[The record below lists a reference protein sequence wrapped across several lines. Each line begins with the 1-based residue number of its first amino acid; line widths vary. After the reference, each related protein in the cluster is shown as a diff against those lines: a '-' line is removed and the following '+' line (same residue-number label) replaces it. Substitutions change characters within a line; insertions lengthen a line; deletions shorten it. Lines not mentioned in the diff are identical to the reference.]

1 MASFNPDSFF
11 DIRSLH
17 FLEEAG
23 IPVMSLLNKYTQHI
37 RNILGLPMTH
47 NQDLIHYWISS
58 VWQVSPTWNNLF
70 DILRILNLD
79 NLALQIESYL
89 YGATENLSPIIS
101 PVISPARGIDG
112 IKEVYFRDSYHS
124 R

>member
-1 MASFNPDSFF
+1 
-11 DIRSLH
+11 
-17 FLEEAG
+17 
-23 IPVMSLLNKYTQHI
+23 MSLLNKYTLHI

-47 NQDLIHYWISS
+47 NKDLIHYWISS

-70 DILRILNLD
+70 NILRILNLD

-89 YGATENLSPIIS
+89 CGETENLSPVIP
-101 PVISPARGIDG
+101 PVRGIDG
-112 IKEVYFRDSYHS
+112 TKEIYFRDSYHS

>member
-1 MASFNPDSFF
+1 
-11 DIRSLH
+11 
-17 FLEEAG
+17 
-23 IPVMSLLNKYTQHI
+23 MSLLKKYTQYI
-37 RNILGLPMTH
+37 QNILGLPMTH

-70 DILRILNLD
+70 VILRILNLD

-89 YGATENLSPIIS
+89 CGATENPSPIIS
-101 PVISPARGIDG
+101 TVISPARGIDG
-112 IKEVYFRDSYHS
+112 TKEVYFRDSYHS